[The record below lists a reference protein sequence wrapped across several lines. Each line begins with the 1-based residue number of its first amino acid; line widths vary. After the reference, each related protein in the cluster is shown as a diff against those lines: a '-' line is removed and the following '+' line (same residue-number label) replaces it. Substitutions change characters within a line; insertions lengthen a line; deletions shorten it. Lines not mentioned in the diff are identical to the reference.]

1 MASTL
6 FIVPVFSVY
15 DSYFILVAL
24 HAVEYLPYAHIFL
37 GETIEVLDI
46 GLRNPRNC
54 NAVHRVKPPEL
65 SQQFHASLSTS
76 KGALG
81 RFYNKGVS
89 NSTFA
94 LSNLGAEEE
103 NGVFGKRGS
112 AGVGYPLYNPSPR
125 GRSNSLSTQDTYGR
139 DHPGFHER
147 LPHMYGGYPRMTNA
161 SIDSDLQERGRYS
174 GSSSNSSGQSPS
186 HSTAPLIPGKIPPP
200 HIMKRWR
207 DMSNDHLPS
216 GSFHKDSS
224 SVRGEG
230 EYRWRRGNF
239 VAKEGNLRRSGA
251 FRTQKI
257 VSEGDIR
264 PVWKGR
270 RESEDS
276 SKRGNWRIVRDDENG
291 QLPSVPLKQSR
302 HYRKIELQA
311 ETPLFERDDDEDSSD
326 EELSSI
332 VSESTGKSS
341 PGVVPTSSAAKLFH
355 GRDLYHSPLATLE
368 EHGRKRNYSGPPTSG
383 RSIGSGYPSFWS
395 RERLEK
401 GHLGGSGGGSWIGSG
416 SRLENS
422 SPFGDEAGKMLPRR
436 PNFLSRFPPLASES
450 TPKYYSLESLEKQLQ
465 EERDGTYCQVT
476 VGMRNENAVS
486 GITSRSTGIS
496 NEKLDNIL
504 RKSQH
509 SSVHSLDYNTQLPSP
524 VSSSTYDD
532 EICEEKHFSDNF
544 VQLSPPLSPLE
555 DFELPARESESFL
568 YRSSGSM
575 KSPVD
580 DIIAPPLS
588 FDDVHITPSHVAHGT
603 ITEEEEPQSNENNRN
618 RSEPQNS
625 KSSGEATDRN
635 STESYSSGYTS
646 GQGQSPG
653 ISEMM
658 NLATVDEFSATDLP
672 SPITNEMKSP
682 SPIRQDTLSELSSS
696 ISSAPNSHSGYSTR
710 HSQTSYTSTDS
721 IRFYVPFV
729 FQKSRK
735 SPKREITPSKTS
747 LLLVVCLVENSE
759 NLIKVRQL
767 CIVLSLIG
775 IYTKRQCFLWFVYVP
790 LSFDY
795 NLGIAGYPLSL
806 FSNSKEQCTF
816 EFQLV
821 VLNSE

>member
-1 MASTL
+1 MHT
-6 FIVPVFSVY
+6 
-15 DSYFILVAL
+15 
-24 HAVEYLPYAHIFL
+24 IFV

-54 NAVHRVKPPEL
+54 NAVHRVKPSES

-76 KGALG
+76 KGMWG
-81 RFYNKGVS
+81 KS

-94 LSNLGAEEE
+94 LSTLGTEEE
-103 NGVFGKRGS
+103 NGAFAKRGS
-112 AGVGYPLYNPSPR
+112 AGVGYSLYNPSPR
-125 GRSNSLSTQDTYGR
+125 GRSSSMSNQETYGR

-174 GSSSNSSGQSPS
+174 GSSSNSSVPSPS

-207 DMSNDHLPS
+207 EMSNGHFPNGGSHEDS
-216 GSFHKDSS
+216 G

-230 EYRWRRGNF
+230 EYRRRRGN
-239 VAKEGNLRRSGA
+239 KEANLRRSGA

-257 VSEGDIR
+257 ASEGDVR
-264 PVWKGR
+264 AVWRGR
-270 RESEDS
+270 RESEDG

-291 QLPSVPLKQSR
+291 QLPSVPLKHSR

-311 ETPLFERDDDEDSSD
+311 EKPLIERDNDEDSSD
-326 EELSSI
+326 DEMNSI

-341 PGVVPTSSAAKLFH
+341 PGVVPTSSVAKMFH

-368 EHGRKRNYSGPPTSG
+368 EHGRKRNYSGPPISG
-383 RSIGSGYPSFWS
+383 RSVGSGYPSFWS

-401 GHLGGSGGGSWIGSG
+401 GHLGGSGGRSWTGSG
-416 SRLENS
+416 TRLGNG
-422 SPFGDEAGKMLPRR
+422 SPFGDEAGKDLPRRPNFLGGSDGGRWTGSGTRLGDEAGKDLPRRPNFLGGSDGGRWTGSGSRLENGSPFGDEAGIDLPRR
-436 PNFLSRFPPLASES
+436 PNFLSRFPPSASES

-465 EERDGTYCQVT
+465 EERDGNYCKVT

-524 VSSSTYDD
+524 VSSSTYED
-532 EICEEKHFSDNF
+532 EICEENHFSDNF

-588 FDDVHITPSHVAHGT
+588 FDDIHITPSNGT
-603 ITEEEEPQSNENNRN
+603 ISEEEEPQSNRNRN
-618 RSEPQNS
+618 EPQNS

-658 NLATVDEFSATDLP
+658 NLTTVDEFSGSDLP

-682 SPIRQDTLSELSSS
+682 SPVRQDTLSELSSS
-696 ISSAPNSHSGYSTR
+696 ISSAPNSHTGYSTR
-710 HSQTSYTSTDS
+710 HSQTSYASTDS

-729 FQKSRK
+729 FQKSRI
-735 SPKREITPSKTS
+735 SPRRAITPSKTS
-747 LLLVVCLVENSE
+747 LLLVVCLVENSD
-759 NLIKVRQL
+759 NLIKVRQ
-767 CIVLSLIG
+767 IHTVLSLIG
-775 IYTKRQCFLWFVYVP
+775 ILYIRVSAFLWFNFRYTCH
-790 LSFDY
+790 S
-795 NLGIAGYPLSL
+795 
-806 FSNSKEQCTF
+806 
-816 EFQLV
+816 
-821 VLNSE
+821 VLTTI